1 MNPVGLFFFDI
12 FPYICI
18 ASFVLGSIWRYR
30 YDQMGWTSYS
40 TQLYESK
47 TLRWASPMWHFG
59 LLGVLL
65 GHVGGLLIPES
76 WTNALGI
83 QEKSYHLVS
92 LILGGVF
99 GIVMLIGLIGLLSRR
114 LSVKSVRLASL
125 RSDAVMYPVLI
136 VVVVLGLINTLYFQT
151 TYDGGQGYDYRTTV
165 SEWFRSIFYLNPA
178 GADRIIGVNGVAG
191 APWSFQLHSIFAFL
205 LIGIWP
211 YTRLVHMFS
220 VPVGYLTRPYVVYRS
235 RKPEADA
242 VGRDPRPGWER
253 PSLEKTRR

>member
-1 MNPVGLFFFDI
+1 MNPVADFFFNI
-12 FPYICI
+12 FPYICL
-18 ASFVLGSIWRYR
+18 ASFILGSLWRYR

-47 TLRWASPMWHFG
+47 ILRWASPMWHFG

-76 WTNALGI
+76 WTNAVGI
-83 QEKSYHLVS
+83 SESSYHLVS

-99 GIVMLIGLIGLLSRR
+99 GIVMVIGLVGLLVRR

-125 RSDAVMYPVLI
+125 RSDAIMYPVLI
-136 VVVVLGLINTLYFQT
+136 IVVVLGLINTLYFQT
-151 TYDGGQGYDYRTTV
+151 TIPGGYNYRETV
-165 SEWFRSIFYLNPA
+165 SEWFRSIFYLHPA
-178 GADRIIGVNGVAG
+178 AIDRIVGAEGVGP

-235 RKPEADA
+235 RKPELDA
-242 VGRDPRPGWER
+242 NGRDPRPGWDR
-253 PSLEKTRR
+253 PSLEKSRR